1 MDRRRGRGRSILA
14 IVSGLLAVGLFVAW
28 WLGRDSTRDHQG
40 TEAPVQGTPSA
51 AGHPSSRPSSPGST
65 SSASTSSASTATTRA
80 STASRTPSAGAS
92 SSGSS
97 PSGRPPGPSASSL
110 PEGCSTSASP
120 LVPTRITLGDVASDA
135 PVMSLGLAADGTAA
149 APPKDQPKTVGWY
162 NLGPRPGS
170 DKGKVVLTA
179 HTYHR
184 GGALGNALNSEQ
196 GLRLG
201 DVIRL
206 TDASGR
212 TLCYRHTRTAKVM
225 VKDYDP
231 KSTVLYDDHGAP
243 MLAIVICWDYERS
256 TKFWASRIIFYAEPL
271 AAS

>member
-1 MDRRRGRGRSILA
+1 MTGRVGDMDRRRGRGRSILA

-28 WLGRDSTRDHQG
+28 WLGRDSTRDHPG

-65 SSASTSSASTATTRA
+65 SSASTSSAPTSSASTATT
-80 STASRTPSAGAS
+80 
-92 SSGSS
+92 
-97 PSGRPPGPSASSL
+97 
-110 PEGCSTSASP
+110 
-120 LVPTRITLGDVASDA
+120 VASDA

-271 AAS
+271 A

>member
-1 MDRRRGRGRSILA
+1 M
-14 IVSGLLAVGLFVAW
+14 
-28 WLGRDSTRDHQG
+28 
-40 TEAPVQGTPSA
+40 
-51 AGHPSSRPSSPGST
+51 
-65 SSASTSSASTATTRA
+65 
-80 STASRTPSAGAS
+80 
-92 SSGSS
+92 
-97 PSGRPPGPSASSL
+97 
-110 PEGCSTSASP
+110 
-120 LVPTRITLGDVASDA
+120 PTRITLGDVASHA

-271 AAS
+271 AGPLSGRRRASCARCRR